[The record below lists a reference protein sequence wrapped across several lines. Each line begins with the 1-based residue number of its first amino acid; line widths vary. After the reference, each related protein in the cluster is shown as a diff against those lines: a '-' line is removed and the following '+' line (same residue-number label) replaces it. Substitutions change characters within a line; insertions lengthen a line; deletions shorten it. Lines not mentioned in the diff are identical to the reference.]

1 MAKGW
6 SRIGS
11 RFADFYR
18 SLSPDDLWVPPRLRN
33 REWMFMPWGD
43 RPTDRH
49 RSFSDKQSLHTYLTQ
64 RFPHSCFHSTAY
76 YDDPSQRTM
85 ADKGW
90 RGADLIFDLDG
101 DHLHGISY
109 TDFPALMHSIQEQ
122 AWSLWNDYLE
132 PEFGFKREYAQFTF
146 SGHRGFHIHL
156 RDPSLFHLDTNARRE
171 IVTYIRGVGLEVSST
186 KTYDTGWSRRLD
198 EGVERVSNI
207 LSATSRKEPGAPSLS
222 ALMEQ
227 ARSQNLPVSKNSV
240 KELVKRASSE
250 DHIERLKADRSK
262 AVFGDTGTK
271 LFWALVR
278 ANSSVSVIGGETD
291 ENVTVDV
298 KRVIRHLGS
307 LHGKSGLRV
316 TEIPFDRLDPDG
328 SNPFDAL
335 REAVVFAGP
344 EDKKVR
350 ILVDDVRAIINQR
363 ELEGGSGDE
372 FTVDEGMAMFLQL
385 KGWGELSG

>member
-1 MAKGW
+1 
-6 SRIGS
+6 
-11 RFADFYR
+11 
-18 SLSPDDLWVPPRLRN
+18 
-33 REWMFMPWGD
+33 MFMPWGD

-49 RSFSDKQSLHTYLTQ
+49 RAFMDPSSLHTYLVQ

-85 ADKGW
+85 SDKGW

-109 TDFPALMHSIQEQ
+109 TDFPALIHSIQEQ
-122 AWSLWNDYLE
+122 AWSLWNDFLE

-156 RDPSLFHLDTNARRE
+156 RDPSLFHLDSNARRE

-186 KTYDTGWSRRLD
+186 KAFDSGWSRRLD
-198 EGVERVSNI
+198 EGVERISEI
-207 LSATSRKEPGAPSLS
+207 LASTSQGVPGSPSIS

-227 ARSQNLPVSKNSV
+227 ARSQNHPVSRPKMQD
-240 KELVKRASSE
+240 LVAKASSK
-250 DHIERLKADRSK
+250 DHIDRLRENRSLK
-262 AVFGDTGTK
+262 VFGDTGTS

-278 ANSSVSVIGGETD
+278 ANNSVSVIGGETD

-328 SNPFDAL
+328 SNHFDPL
-335 REAVVFAGP
+335 KEAVVFGGP
-344 EDKKVR
+344 EDKR
-350 ILVDDVRAIINQR
+350 IRLLADDIRAVINQR
-363 ELEGGSGDE
+363 EIEGGTGDE

-385 KGWGELSG
+385 KGWAELTS

>member
-18 SLSPDDLWVPPRLRN
+18 SMEPSDIWLPPRLRR

-49 RSFSDKQSLHTYLTQ
+49 RSFTDAGALHSYLCQ

-85 ADKGW
+85 SEKGW

-101 DHLHGISY
+101 DHLHGISP
-109 TDFPALMHSIQEQ
+109 TDFPNLISAIQDQ
-122 AWSLWNDYLE
+122 AWSLWNDFLE
-132 PEFGFKREYAQFTF
+132 PEFGFNRDYAQFTF

-156 RDPSLFHLDTNARRE
+156 RDPSLFHLDSNARRE
-171 IVTYIRGVGLEVSST
+171 IVTYIRGVGLDVSTSQR
-186 KTYDTGWSRRLD
+186 KDSGWSRRLD
-198 EGVERVSNI
+198 EGIERISNMLAEASKGGKDSPTI
-207 LSATSRKEPGAPSLS
+207 KSLI
-222 ALMEQ
+222 EQ
-227 ARSQNLPVSKNSV
+227 AKSQDHPASHSTMTKLI
-240 KELVKRASSE
+240 EMASSE
-250 DHIERLKADRSK
+250 DRVSRLKGGSTN
-262 AVFGDTGTK
+262 VFGESGTS
-271 LFWALVR
+271 LFWALFR

-316 TEIPFDRLDPDG
+316 TEIPFERLDPDG
-328 SNPFDAL
+328 SKPFDPL
-335 REAVVFAGP
+335 KEAIVFAGS
-344 EDKKVR
+344 ENTKIR
-350 ILVDDVRAIINQR
+350 LLIDDVRAIINDR
-363 ELEGGSGDE
+363 EIDGNSGSE
-372 FTVDEGMAMFLQL
+372 YVVDEGMAMFLQL
-385 KGWGELSG
+385 KAVI